1 MSEIRR
7 TLHETGFGGV
17 YLGKVKGYLEKEDF
31 RSPYSE

>member
-7 TLHETGFGGV
+7 TLHETEFGGV
-17 YLGKVKGYLEKEDF
+17 YLSKVKGYLEKGDF